1 MDDSGNSAQVVAR
14 SYSPTTSSAAPAPDL
29 GLEYDYQSLRKI
41 VTRQTEALASAA
53 HELKTPLAIMQGYL
67 DLLTSQKLGPL
78 NQRQV
83 EVLADMKTSG
93 TRLSHCIL
101 EFLSYAKLE
110 TGQIKLQLEAGNFN
124 ACLADIAQ
132 TWALRFQSAGIAFY
146 YRGSN
151 DIQPFHFDGFK
162 IQHVI
167 SNLLGNAM
175 NHTPR
180 GGTVWM
186 SLDAYNWDRRTQSR
200 ENIQE
205 ERRKSPRSGVRSA
218 RICVADTGPGIAGE
232 HHLEIFDAFVRLPG
246 EKDDAGSVGLGL
258 HIARQL
264 IEAHGGKI
272 WVESELGYGSKFYFL
287 TPIRELTEN
296 ESN

>member
-1 MDDSGNSAQVVAR
+1 MEDSRHSTGMVACG
-14 SYSPTTSSAAPAPDL
+14 YSPFPGAGTSAPDL
-29 GLEYDYQSLRKI
+29 EFEYQSLRK
-41 VTRQTEALASAA
+41 VVLRQTEALASAA
-53 HELKTPLAIMQGYL
+53 HELKTPLSIMQGYL

-83 EVLADMKTSG
+83 DVLAEMKTSG
-93 TRLSHCIL
+93 IRLSHFIR

-110 TGQIKLQLEAGNFN
+110 SGQIKVQLESGDFN
-124 ACLADIAQ
+124 ACLADIAS
-132 TWALRFQSAGIAFY
+132 TWALRFQSAGVAFY
-146 YRGSN
+146 YRGN
-151 DIQPFHFDGFK
+151 KEIQKFHFDMFK
-162 IQHVI
+162 IQHVV
-167 SNLLGNAM
+167 SNLLENAM
-175 NHTPR
+175 KYTPR

-186 SLDAYNWDRRTQSR
+186 SLEPYNWDRRMQLR

-205 ERRKSPRSGVRSA
+205 ERRKSPCPGVQSA
-218 RICVADTGPGIAGE
+218 RICIADTGPGVAGE

-246 EKDDAGSVGLGL
+246 ERDDAGSVGLGL

-264 IEAHGGKI
+264 IQAHGGKI

-287 TPIRELTEN
+287 IPVRDLVEN

>member
-1 MDDSGNSAQVVAR
+1 MEDSRNSTELVAG
-14 SYSPTTSSAAPAPDL
+14 SYSPFEGAAPSAPE
-29 GLEYDYQSLRKI
+29 LEFEFQSLRK
-41 VTRQTEALASAA
+41 VVLRQTEALASAA
-53 HELKTPLAIMQGYL
+53 HELKTPLSIMQGYL
-67 DLLTSQKLGPL
+67 ELLTSQKLGPL

-83 EVLADMKTSG
+83 DVLAEMKTSG
-93 TRLSHCIL
+93 ARLSHFIL

-110 TGQIKLQLEAGNFN
+110 TGQIKVQFEAGDFN
-124 ACLADIAQ
+124 ACLADIAS

-146 YRGSN
+146 YRESQE
-151 DIQPFHFDGFK
+151 IQNFHFDRFK
-162 IQHVI
+162 IQHVV
-167 SNLLGNAM
+167 SNLLENAM
-175 NHTPR
+175 KYTPR

-186 SLDAYNWDRRTQSR
+186 SLDLHNWDRRMQLR

-205 ERRKSPRSGVRSA
+205 ERRRSTRPGVRSA

-246 EKDDAGSVGLGL
+246 ERDDAGSVGLGL

-287 TPIRELTEN
+287 IPVREVMEN

>member
-1 MDDSGNSAQVVAR
+1 MDESSGSTELVAG
-14 SYSPTTSSAAPAPDL
+14 SYSPFEGAAPSAP
-29 GLEYDYQSLRKI
+29 GLEFEYQSLRK
-41 VTRQTEALASAA
+41 VVMRQTEALASAA
-53 HELKTPLAIMQGYL
+53 HELKTPLSIMQGYL
-67 DLLTSQKLGPL
+67 ELLTSQKLGPL

-83 EVLADMKTSG
+83 DVLAEMTRSG
-93 TRLSHCIL
+93 TRLSHFIL
-101 EFLSYAKLE
+101 EFLSYATLE
-110 TGQIKLQLEAGNFN
+110 TGQIKVQFEAGDFN
-124 ACLADIAQ
+124 ACLEDIAS

-146 YRGSN
+146 YRGSS
-151 DIQPFHFDGFK
+151 DIQNFQFDRFK
-162 IQHVI
+162 IQHVV
-167 SNLLGNAM
+167 SNLLENAM
-175 NHTPR
+175 KYTAR

-186 SLDAYNWDRRTQSR
+186 SLETHNWDRRMQSR

-205 ERRKSPRSGVRSA
+205 ERRKSARAGVRSA
-218 RICVADTGPGIAGE
+218 RICIADTGPGIAGE

-287 TPIRELTEN
+287 TPVRELTEN